1 MNYQVQLNNG
11 QIIDLKNAEI
21 EAAEFTATLNEQKI
35 TFVNLGGAVIN
46 KHLIASVIPINQTET
61 EA

>member
-11 QIIDLKNAEI
+11 QVIDLKNAEI
-21 EAAEFTATLNEQKI
+21 EPVEFTANLNEQKI

-46 KHLIASVIPINQTET
+46 KHLIASVIPVSQEET
-61 EA
+61 QA